1 MWPDTQVSNAVERP
15 KHGLPGKARRLL
27 PRVLALLVG
36 AGVPAAM
43 LTQADAAP
51 TFNKACK
58 EWADEPLTPQSLK
71 KCYYIDVVVANQG
84 DLPNLG
90 KGEFNQLLTNRGK
103 NKFSVQ
109 RLPPGPTGIVFDPV
123 TGEIKYKKGSP
134 NTAAAVALADV
145 DGDGDLDVFVAN
157 HGFLDPDFFDV
168 RAGESN
174 VLLINQGNGT
184 FKARALDK
192 DQQIRNNTHVAAGD
206 LDNDGDIDF
215 LVTSDGNPVRMYK
228 NDGKGN
234 FTVTDVTPGFEGED
248 HLGNPVTYAVVGEFT
263 DEPRRSLHVALGD
276 LNGDG
281 LLDALVAYDG
291 DSDQILIN
299 NGDGTFTVKKIEP
312 LAVDGTVYLDTEA
325 VAIADL
331 DGNGTL
337 DAIFVFDG
345 DGAVVAWNDGKGNFT
360 LEPIAGTEGSH
371 SKDVVIGDFDRDGY
385 FDAIVVNTS
394 LADGVTEEFSLLLR
408 NNRNGGFDVST
419 VGPPLVAVARVVK
432 GRKGG
437 RATRSE
443 AVVAADFDG
452 DGDLDV
458 LIGNVTIRGVD
469 SPERNYILR
478 NDGLDRAGNI
488 IFRAVTVAG
497 GPRVTDGLAAGD
509 VDGSGFAPAVKDGLP
524 NINLDGLLPGMFPG
538 K

>member
-1 MWPDTQVSNAVERP
+1 MWPDTRIPVAVEQP
-15 KHGLPGKARRLL
+15 NHGMPGRLRSLL

-36 AGVPAAM
+36 AGAPAAM

-58 EWADEPLTPQSLK
+58 EWADEPLTAQSLK
-71 KCYYIDVVVANQG
+71 RCYYIDVVVANQG

-103 NKFSVQ
+103 NRFSVH

-134 NTAAAVALADV
+134 TTTAAVALADV

-157 HGFLDPDFFDV
+157 HGFLNPDLFDV

-234 FTVTDVTPGFEGED
+234 FTVTDVTPGVPGVD
-248 HLGNPVTYAVVGEFT
+248 HLGNPVTYAATGPDT
-263 DEPRRSLHVALGD
+263 GGPRRSLHVALGD
-276 LNGDG
+276 LDGDG
-281 LLDALVAYDG
+281 DLDALVAYDG
-291 DSDQILIN
+291 DRDQFLRN
-299 NGDGTFTVKKIEP
+299 NGNGTFTVTDIEP
-312 LAVDGTVYLDTEA
+312 VYLDTEA

-345 DGAVVAWNDGKGNFT
+345 DGAVVAWNDGNGNFT

-371 SKDVVIGDFDRDGY
+371 SKDIVIGDFDRDGY

-419 VGPPLVAVARVVK
+419 VGPPLVTVARVVK
-432 GRKGG
+432 GPKGG
-437 RATRSE
+437 RATRGE

-469 SPERNYILR
+469 SPERNYMLR

-488 IFRAVTVAG
+488 IFKAVTVAG

-509 VDGSGFAPAVKDGLP
+509 VDGSGFAPPVKDGLP
-524 NINLDGLLPGMFPG
+524 NINLDGLLPKMYP
-538 K
+538 KK